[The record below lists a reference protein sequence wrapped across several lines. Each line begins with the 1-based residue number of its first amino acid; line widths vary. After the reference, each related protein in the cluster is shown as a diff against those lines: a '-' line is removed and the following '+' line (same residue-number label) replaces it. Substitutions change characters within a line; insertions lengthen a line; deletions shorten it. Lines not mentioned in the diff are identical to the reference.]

1 MSSSQQAILSQ
12 DLRESGRI
20 CITTAVL
27 DESVMRRLGGKP
39 AQRSTILAGDFAEAE
54 CLVTDPSIGADASM
68 IAAMPRLQLIA
79 CYGVGVDTVDLQ
91 AAAQRSITV
100 TNTPGLM
107 ADAVADLALALM
119 LASARDIVV
128 QDRYVRTRR
137 WTTPAATVPV
147 SRGLR
152 DKTIG
157 VLGLGAIGS
166 AVAERA
172 SGFGM
177 TVYYTGPREKP
188 VPYRF
193 VADLQAL
200 AAMSDFLVV
209 AAPGGAATRHLVNSD
224 VLRALGPAGTLV
236 NVSRG
241 TLVDE
246 SAMIA
251 LLQSGGLGFA
261 ALDVFETEP
270 HIPDQLLALPNVVLT
285 PHQGSA
291 TRETRLAMAQL
302 VFANVE
308 AFFQGRPYPTPVV
321 IKPTPPRR

>member
-1 MSSSQQAILSQ
+1 
-12 DLRESGRI
+12 
-20 CITTAVL
+20 
-27 DESVMRRLGGKP
+27 
-39 AQRSTILAGDFAEAE
+39 
-54 CLVTDPSIGADASM
+54 M

-79 CYGVGVDTVDLQ
+79 CYGVGIDAIDLK
-91 AAAQRSITV
+91 AAAERDITV

-107 ADAVADLALALM
+107 ADAVAGPCSHFDAGFC
-119 LASARDIVV
+119 ARH
-128 QDRYVRTRR
+128 RCAGPLCARR
-137 WTTPAATVPV
+137 AVDHTGRHRAAGA
-147 SRGLR
+147 GLR

-157 VLGLGAIGS
+157 ILGLGKIGS
-166 AVAERA
+166 AIAERA
-172 SGFGM
+172 CGFGM
-177 TVYYTGPREKP
+177 KVCYAGPREKP

-193 VADLQAL
+193 VAELKTL

-209 AAPGGAATRHLVNSD
+209 AAPGGAATQRLVNTD

-251 LLQSGGLGFA
+251 LFQSGELGFA

-270 HIPDQLLALPNVVLT
+270 HIPEQLLALPNVVLT

-291 TRETRLAMAQL
+291 TRETRLAMAEL
-302 VFANVE
+302 VLANVE
-308 AFFQGRPYPTPVV
+308 AFFQGRPCPTPVI